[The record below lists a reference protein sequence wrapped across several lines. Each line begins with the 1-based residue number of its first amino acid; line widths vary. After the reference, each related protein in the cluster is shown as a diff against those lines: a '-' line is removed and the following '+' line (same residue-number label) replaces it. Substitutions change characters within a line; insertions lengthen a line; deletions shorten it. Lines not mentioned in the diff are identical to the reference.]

1 MNLLQRIAAAQRAL
15 VARRRRERP
24 LRELRAAIDP
34 ALAPRGTFARA
45 LRRGPAGRVRVICE
59 LAPAGVRP
67 GPAREPFDPA
77 ALARAYASGGADA
90 IAVVTEERFFLSARD
105 TILRVRRVAD
115 RPVLMR
121 DLVVDAYQIV
131 EARVLGADAVLI
143 LPSLLAGAGAL
154 AALLAL
160 AGEFGLECLVEVHDE
175 SELEHALTSGAVVV
189 GVNNRDLGSFQV
201 DLGTTERLSRLL
213 PPGCVLVSESG
224 IRTRDDVLRLEQSPV
239 DAILVGAT
247 RTLAESP
254 AQALERLLGGG
265 T

>member
-1 MNLLQRIAAAQRAL
+1 MNLLQRIAASQRAL

-59 LAPAGVRP
+59 LAPAA
-67 GPAREPFDPA
+67 PARSGHGREPGDPV

-90 IAVVTEERFFLSARD
+90 IAVVTEERFFLGARD
-105 TILRVRRVAD
+105 TLHRVREVAD
-115 RPVLMR
+115 RPILMK

-143 LPSLLAGAGAL
+143 LPSLLYGAGAL

-160 AGEFGLECLVEVHDE
+160 AGELGLECLVEVHDE
-175 SELEHALTSGAVVV
+175 SQLEHALVSGAVVV
-189 GVNNRDLGSFQV
+189 GVNNRDLESFQV

-213 PPGCVLVSESG
+213 PAGCVLVSESG

-247 RTLAESP
+247 RALAESP
-254 AQALERLLGGG
+254 GQALERLLGGA
-265 T
+265 